1 MSGEMQRR
9 TEAEEEADNAAREQ
23 QQDAP
28 RVVVPEAAAINPN
41 AAVMYLQGT
50 DDEMKEM
57 FPFGGPVE
65 NMVYG
70 LACVEVK
77 DVGPDRDP
85 AEAGITLAP
94 KMVRGVRLALV
105 GIASFKKKPAIATPG
120 GLIVPAH

>member
-1 MSGEMQRR
+1 MS
-9 TEAEEEADNAAREQ
+9 DEQ

-28 RVVVPEAAAINPN
+28 RIMVPEEPAMNPE

-50 DDEMKEM
+50 DDELKEM

-77 DVGPDRDP
+77 DLGPDRDP
-85 AEAGITLAP
+85 AEAGITIAP

-105 GIASFKKKPAIATPG
+105 GIASFKKKDAIATAPS
-120 GLIVPAH
+120 GLIVPRH